1 MGLIAS
7 SFRMMY
13 LTAYKITLETKIQWI
28 ASAKME
34 LVASSDEIMALG
46 NDLDPDNPAV
56 KQQEEISLLFWKR
69 NLICKCR
76 NTRTGSK
83 WLMQKCSQLKVL
95 LTLLSSVLSHI
106 ISNRQ
111 VDG

>member
-13 LTAYKITLETKIQWI
+13 LTAYKISLESKIQWI

-46 NDLDPDNPAV
+46 NDLDPENPAV
-56 KQQEEISLLFWKR
+56 KQMEARRDKLTVLEKKLDLQMQEYQSRLQMVEKELESTKSAVGKAIDRSF
-69 NLICKCR
+69 
-76 NTRTGSK
+76 SF
-83 WLMQKCSQLKVL
+83 QL
-95 LTLLSSVLSHI
+95 
-106 ISNRQ
+106 
-111 VDG
+111 

>member
-56 KQQEEISLLFWKR
+56 KQLEARRDKLIIWKR

-106 ISNRQ
+106 IFSN
-111 VDG
+111 D

>member
-13 LTAYKITLETKIQWI
+13 LTAYQISLESKIQWI

-46 NDLDPDNPAV
+46 NDLNPENPAV
-56 KQQEEISLLFWKR
+56 KQLEAKRDKLTVLEKKLDLQMQEYQSRLQMVEKELDSTKDAVGKAIDRSF
-69 NLICKCR
+69 
-76 NTRTGSK
+76 SF
-83 WLMQKCSQLKVL
+83 QL
-95 LTLLSSVLSHI
+95 
-106 ISNRQ
+106 
-111 VDG
+111 